1 MIESIKLNK
10 YEPKNYLDV
19 VGSEKWVEYG
29 DDNLFPQYLIAL
41 YRSSAVHGA
50 LVNSIAQMI
59 FGKGVEGDLE
69 LERLGIND
77 EIRKACL
84 DLKLQGG
91 FYLEVHWNVD
101 RDGYSKILH
110 VPFERIRSGKMND
123 QGYVEN
129 YYYCLDWE
137 DGEAEKVQI
146 PCWNTKTKKENPV
159 QLFVCKPFSVGDKY
173 YPKPDYFACI
183 NWIDA
188 DKQVGIHQ
196 NSNLKNGMMPSF
208 AIHWKN
214 GTPPKSERE
223 DIRREIEGEL
233 SGVENSGRFIM
244 TFSDSADESPTFE
257 VIESNDSNDKL
268 ISLSEE
274 CTDKIMI
281 GHRVTS
287 PALFGVKTAGQLGG
301 TSEMEV
307 SAEIFYSEVIKPAQ
321 SIIFSSLET
330 IFNQVGVKI
339 SKEIKPN
346 NPILEEESATV
357 DKSYTGIQISS
368 AVDIVTKVKTQELS
382 EQQGV
387 QLLISMLGFDEQ
399 SASNMFI
406 QKQSLSKEFTKDDET
421 LWLDYLANVG
431 EKNDSEEWELISEED
446 VSEPEAEGKVHFNKV
461 ELFKRF
467 ANPEDKSEI
476 DTGLYKI
483 RYRYSQ
489 NISEKSRLFCQNMVA
504 NSKSGVIYRYED
516 IQSMEGVN
524 KEFAP
529 KGKSK
534 YSIWLH
540 KGGAY
545 CHHNF
550 VRQIYF
556 RKRKGGKFLPNDG
569 LENDKIVSGKPDIPY
584 KDKRKKWNEANTAP
598 IDTPSKGSLKNK

>member
-59 FGKGVEGDLE
+59 FGKGLEGDLE

-301 TSEMEV
+301 TDELETASK
-307 SAEIFYSEVIKPAQ
+307 IFDRNVIKPYRRVLNDC
-321 SIIFSSLET
+321 IKTLL
-330 IFNQVGVKI
+330 NQVNKKG
-339 SKEIKPN
+339 S
-346 NPILEEESATV
+346 
-357 DKSYTGIQISS
+357 ISS
-368 AVDIVTKVKTQELS
+368 EEVT
-382 EQQGV
+382 
-387 QLLISMLGFDEQ
+387 F
-399 SASNMFI
+399 N
-406 QKQSLSKEFTKDDET
+406 KEFTKDDET

-446 VSEPEAEGKVHFNKV
+446 VSEPEAEGKLHFNKV

-534 YSIWLH
+534 YSIWLY

-545 CHHNF
+545 CHHNW